1 MLTPAPGLR
10 IFLRREATDM
20 RVGIDG
26 LANLTRNVLA
36 QDPLSGHLFVFI
48 NRGANL
54 LKALFWERGG
64 YCMLVKRLE
73 RGKFPIPNGIENEID
88 RSHLLMIIDGI
99 KADKETKLLRWNPLH
114 IS

>member
-10 IFLRREATDM
+10 IFLRRESTDM
-20 RVGIDG
+20 RIGIDG

-48 NRGANL
+48 NRRADL
-54 LKALFWERGG
+54 LKSLFWERGG

-73 RGKFPIPNGIENEID
+73 SGTFPIPKGDNMEID
-88 RSHLLMIIDGI
+88 RGHLLMMIDGI
-99 KADKETKLLRWNPLH
+99 KYDNEKKLSRWNPLH
-114 IS
+114 SN

>member
-1 MLTPAPGLR
+1 MFAPAHGLR

-20 RVGIDG
+20 RIGIDG
-26 LANLTRNVLA
+26 LANLTRNILL

-48 NRGANL
+48 NRRADL
-54 LKALFWERGG
+54 LKALFFESGG

-73 RGKFPIPNGIENEID
+73 IGKFHLPSGDGSEID

-99 KADKETKLLRWNPLH
+99 KLEKETKSLRWNPLR
-114 IS
+114 IN

>member
-10 IFLRREATDM
+10 IFLRREFTDM
-20 RVGIDG
+20 RIGIDG
-26 LANLTRNVLA
+26 LANLTRNVLE

-48 NRGANL
+48 NRRADL
-54 LKALFWERGG
+54 LKALFFERGG

-73 RGKFPIPNGIENEID
+73 RGKFHLPSGDGNEID

-99 KADKETKLLRWNPLH
+99 KSDKETKLMRWNPLH
-114 IS
+114 IN